1 MFLRRLDERERKVEM
16 PADLHELYE
25 SNDDTEDLSSRLKDA
40 IRIGHPSRAIS
51 SLVTFAR

>member
-1 MFLRRLDERERKVEM
+1 MRLDERERKVEM

-25 SNDDTEDLSSRLKDA
+25 SNDDMEELSSRLKDA
-40 IRIGHPSRAIS
+40 IRIGHPTLPTS